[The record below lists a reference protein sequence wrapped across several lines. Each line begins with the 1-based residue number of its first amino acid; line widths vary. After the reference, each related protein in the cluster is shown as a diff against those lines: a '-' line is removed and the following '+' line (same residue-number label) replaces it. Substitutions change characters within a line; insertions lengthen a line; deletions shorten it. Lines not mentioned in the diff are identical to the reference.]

1 VRGAGAGRGRARGLG
16 GRDGGRGGRL
26 GRDGGRRRALGRGR
40 SRAASATAA
49 VDSRAGDGVAGE
61 GGCRRMLGDT
71 KHHGAKCVHVLWM
84 LIRIPGSVAL

>member
-1 VRGAGAGRGRARGLG
+1 VRGAGARRAGRGRARGLG
-16 GRDGGRGGRL
+16 GRDGGRGSRL

-61 GGCRRMLGDT
+61 GG
-71 KHHGAKCVHVLWM
+71 
-84 LIRIPGSVAL
+84 